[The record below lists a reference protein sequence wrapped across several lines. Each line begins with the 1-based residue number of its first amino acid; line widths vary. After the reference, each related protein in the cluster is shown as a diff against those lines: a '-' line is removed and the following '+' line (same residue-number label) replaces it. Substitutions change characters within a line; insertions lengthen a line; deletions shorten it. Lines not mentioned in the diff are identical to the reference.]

1 MGLKLFVSAI
11 NGGIEIQK
19 SKDKDYDY
27 SGSSYYF
34 ETIGFAKTAEELVKV
49 LNLAGIDTNK
59 VYSTIYF
66 TSSMDFADE
75 YGFETH
81 DGAKKIWNEAWEGMA
96 A

>member
-19 SKDKDYDY
+19 STGKD
-27 SGSSYYF
+27 F
-34 ETIGFAKTAEELVKV
+34 ETMGFAKTAEELVEV
-49 LNLAGIDTNK
+49 LSFSGFEK
-59 VYSTIYF
+59 STIYF

-81 DGAKKIWNEAWEGMA
+81 DGAKKIWNKVWEEGGVA
-96 A
+96 